1 MSELAIILFAH
12 GARDPEWAAPFTAI
26 QKRLQAA
33 RPDVLV
39 LVAFQDFMAP
49 TLAAAVA
56 QSAAQG
62 VQRAVVV
69 PLFIGQGSHVKRDL
83 PLLVDA
89 ERRRHPQMQ
98 LQVLSSIGD
107 APEILQAVSD
117 WILQAAAGRQGS

>member
-26 QKRLQAA
+26 QARLQAA

-39 LVAFQDFMAP
+39 LCAFQDFMAP

-56 QSAAQG
+56 QSAARG
-62 VQRAVVV
+62 AQRAVVV

-83 PLLVDA
+83 PLLVEA
-89 ERRRHPQMQ
+89 ERRRHPQLQ

-107 APEILQAVSD
+107 APEILQAIAD
-117 WILQAAAGRQGS
+117 WILRKAED